1 MQLNNDGLE
10 GKRYRRNG
18 VALIVSYVAA
28 LLMVATLAA
37 EDDTPGLMCG
47 ETTVAGITAP
57 R

>member
-1 MQLNNDGLE
+1 MKLNNDGLE

-37 EDDTPGLMCG
+37 VDDVPGLMG
-47 ETTVAGITAP
+47 DETTVAVVTAA

>member
-37 EDDTPGLMCG
+37 VDDISAFVAD
-47 ETTVAGITAP
+47 EATVAAVTVP

>member
-1 MQLNNDGLE
+1 MQLNREGLE

-28 LLMVATLAA
+28 LMMVATLAA
-37 EDDTPGLMCG
+37 VGDDSTLPGA
-47 ETTVAGITAP
+47 EITVAGVVGP

>member
-1 MQLNNDGLE
+1 MQLNREGLE
-10 GKRYRRNG
+10 GRRYRRNG

-37 EDDTPGLMCG
+37 VDDTSTLTGA

>member
-1 MQLNNDGLE
+1 MQLNKDGLE

-37 EDDTPGLMCG
+37 VDDVPDLKGG
-47 ETTVAGITAP
+47 ETTIAGVTAP
-57 R
+57 K